1 MSTTDTRFEFN
12 IDRLELRYDPFP
24 IGVARP
30 LFDDAFHTELLE
42 TYPPQEIFTTLDKVG
57 EKFTLSEKF
66 NGKEY
71 EEFIRTHDA
80 WREFHAWVKT
90 DDFVE
95 RILETLRERNIDLG
109 IRTDR
114 SRLQRVTKRAR
125 ALIEGGSAIKSA
137 KLRTRFEFSMLPGAG
152 GCVLPHTDNAA
163 KVITLVV
170 SMLRPD
176 EWDDAWGGG
185 TDVNRTKDP
194 TLAFNRTNRQLGFD
208 DVEVL
213 DTLAFEPNQAVLF
226 IKTFNSWHS
235 VRPMTA
241 DAAVRRKT
249 LTINIETP
257 D

>member
-1 MSTTDTRFEFN
+1 MPIADTRFEFN
-12 IDRLELRYDPFP
+12 VDRLELRYDPFP

-30 LFDDAFHTELLE
+30 LFDDAFYSELLD
-42 TYPPQEIFTTLDKVG
+42 TYPPLDVFTTLDKVG

-66 NGKEY
+66 NGREY
-71 EEFIRTHDA
+71 EDWIRTHDA

-90 DDFVE
+90 DDFIE
-95 RILETLRERNIDLG
+95 LILETLRERNIDLG

-114 SRLQRVTKRAR
+114 SRLQRVTKRAK
-125 ALIEGGSAIKSA
+125 ALIEGGSALKSA
-137 KLRTRFEFSMLPGAG
+137 KLRTRFEFSMLPGHG

-170 SMLRPD
+170 SMLRPG
-176 EWDDAWGGG
+176 EWNPEFGGG
-185 TDVNRTKDP
+185 TDINRSKDE

-208 DVEVL
+208 EVEVL
-213 DTLAFEPNQAVLF
+213 DTFAFEPNQAVLF

-241 DAAVRRKT
+241 PSDVRRRT